1 MEDLSRLKDGV
12 IKGEVRSIAR
22 AISFI
27 ENNLTQAKAI
37 LKLLYPFT
45 GKAFILGIT
54 GPPGSGKSTL
64 VDKLTPFLRQQN
76 KRVGIIAIDP
86 TSPYTGGAILG
97 DRIRMQELTSDEGVY
112 IRSMAT
118 RGSLGGLSRATDD
131 AVAVLD
137 AAGNDVIII
146 ETVGVGQAEVDIVN
160 LAHGSIVI
168 LSPELGDDIQ
178 AIKAGI
184 IEIADILVINK
195 IDKGGYERMEGE
207 LWLMWEQF
215 DTDQRWKPKIVKTIA
230 VKGQGI
236 EELLQQIDS
245 YHQFFLHSETSK
257 KKGLERSERRLREI
271 IQQYTLEK
279 VYYGNL
285 NQQKRDEYIRKVAE
299 REMDPYTAAEEI
311 LRGIRF

>member
-1 MEDLSRLKDGV
+1 VEDLSRLKDGV

>member
-1 MEDLSRLKDGV
+1 VEDLSRLKDGV

-27 ENNLTQAKAI
+27 ENNTTQAKAI
-37 LKLLYPFT
+37 LKLLYPYT

-64 VDKLTPFLRQQN
+64 VDKLTPFLRQQK

-86 TSPYTGGAILG
+86 TSPFSGGAILG

-137 AAGNDVIII
+137 AAGNEVIIV

-160 LAHGSIVI
+160 LAHGSIVV

-195 IDKGGYERMEGE
+195 IDKGGYERIEGE
-207 LWLMWEQF
+207 LRLMWEQF
-215 DTDQRWKPKIVKTIA
+215 DTGQGWKPIIVKTTA

-236 EELLQQIDS
+236 EELMHQIES

-257 KKGLERSERRLREI
+257 KKRLERSERRLQEI
-271 IQQYTLEK
+271 IKQYTVEK
-279 VYYGNL
+279 IYYGDL
-285 NQQKRDEYIRKVAE
+285 SQKKKDEYIRKIAE
-299 REMDPYTAAEEI
+299 RKIDPYTAAEEI
-311 LRGIRF
+311 LRDAKL